1 MYYGFY
7 QGFKGFEGFSLT
19 TLFFVP
25 CSLSLKE
32 SLLSFKSLIKNHWL
46 LLLDALHRIG
56 VGGVPALEDDSE
68 EGGEGGDEDGEDI
81 NPPREADAVT
91 ELWEPVVT

>member
-1 MYYGFY
+1 MFSMYYGFY

-32 SLLSFKSLIKNHWL
+32 SLKIPKILDKNSLI
-46 LLLDALHRIG
+46 I
-56 VGGVPALEDDSE
+56 PA
-68 EGGEGGDEDGEDI
+68 
-81 NPPREADAVT
+81 
-91 ELWEPVVT
+91 

>member
-1 MYYGFY
+1 MFFFKDLKDLKDFWGNFILIILSILDIFNVLWFY

-32 SLLSFKSLIKNHWL
+32 SLKIPKIPDKNSLIIL
-46 LLLDALHRIG
+46 A
-56 VGGVPALEDDSE
+56 
-68 EGGEGGDEDGEDI
+68 
-81 NPPREADAVT
+81 
-91 ELWEPVVT
+91 